1 MLFKLFHSREC
12 QSDQLTTMDDPAEPR
27 AKIFI
32 NPNFK
37 KAHFNP
43 NFLPQPA
50 VIHPVS
56 VPEVVPVITTATTA
70 SVPRVHF
77 NPAFLEKLNRQ
88 RNEEM
93 LLLREMTLTSAEA
106 TVVPPPLLPQPNP
119 IIKHTMRKLI
129 RASSNVPAPPAAG
142 PRPPLLAPLV
152 KISKNKLVR
161 SVPVPAVEPPIPSSK
176 PRTSYKLDRR
186 PTVPVPKAK
195 SSIRR
200 YSLVRTNSISPRK
213 VVITDRRLL
222 KLRRTKSIVG
232 KGSAARTL
240 PSISFASPNKKL
252 VMLNINGV
260 LYRSSTNK
268 LQVQSG
274 SANPM
279 QQSSSSSTVARE
291 RSLTIRG
298 TRFLLDSSGTKLR
311 KVPSMTDTATAQI
324 SEERHLGRIDI
335 GGLTYKPAKDGST
348 FVRTDVHRTRTYL
361 SLAKHKSIQVLTNRL
376 RKCNIPCQI
385 YRRLGKCSAQL
396 KGKCPR
402 LHDPKHV
409 IICPRFLKGECTLAG
424 ACLLSHDVSLEKMP
438 VCRFFLEGR
447 CVKNDCPYLHKK
459 VSELERICED
469 FLKGYCPLAA
479 KCHRRH
485 EFVCPEYDQLGVC
498 DRTKCPYPHGRRED
512 RKKVVT
518 SKQVESTPMPTPPA
532 NKPESSHVPMKRY
545 YIEEGERDELS
556 AEQKSQLKRLLGK
569 VEKMKQGHVEEE
581 SEVMSGSGGVSEKC
595 AENEA
600 SESDDDEEDHRPPI
614 MKRAKLGPLPS
625 FIPI

>member
-1 MLFKLFHSREC
+1 MDE
-12 QSDQLTTMDDPAEPR
+12 TTEPR

-37 KAHFNP
+37 KAHINR
-43 NFLPQPA
+43 NFLPQPTA
-50 VIHPVS
+50 IQS
-56 VPEVVPVITTATTA
+56 VPVPEEVSATGPSA
-70 SVPRVHF
+70 VPRVHF
-77 NPAFLEKLNRQ
+77 NPAFLEKLHRQ
-88 RNEEM
+88 REQQEE
-93 LLLREMTLTSAEA
+93 LLLREMTLTQRPAEA
-106 TVVPPPLLPQPNP
+106 TVVPPRPPPNP

-129 RASSNVPAPPAAG
+129 RASSSVPVPVPAG

-161 SVPVPAVEPPIPSSK
+161 SAPIPMVASNK
-176 PRTSYKLDRR
+176 PASYKLDRR
-186 PTVPVPKAK
+186 PGVLSRAVPKV

-222 KLRRTKSIVG
+222 KLRRTKSAG
-232 KGSAARTL
+232 KSSAARTL

-260 LYRSSTNK
+260 LYRSSSNK
-268 LQVQSG
+268 LQVQ
-274 SANPM
+274 P
-279 QQSSSSSTVARE
+279 SSSASSGPQGVVALRSAE

-311 KVPSMTDTATAQI
+311 KMPSMTEDDGEA
-324 SEERHLGRIDI
+324 RLGRIDI
-335 GGLTYKPAKDGST
+335 GGLTYKPGKDGT

-361 SLAKHKSIQVLTNRL
+361 SLAKHKSIQVLTNKL

-409 IICPRFLKGECTLAG
+409 VICPRFLKGECTLADR
-424 ACLLSHDVSLEKMP
+424 CLLSHDVSLEKMP

-459 VSELERICED
+459 VSETERICED
-469 FLKGYCPLAA
+469 FLRGYCPLAA
-479 KCHRRH
+479 MCQRRH
-485 EFVCPEYDQLGVC
+485 EFVCPEFDRLGVC
-498 DRTKCPYPHGRRED
+498 DRSKCPYPHGSRREE
-512 RKKVVT
+512 RRSKPVESVSKKV
-518 SKQVESTPMPTPPA
+518 
-532 NKPESSHVPMKRY
+532 ESSQVLPSPMKRY
-545 YIEEGERDELS
+545 YLDREVEATGERDELS
-556 AEQKSQLKRLLGK
+556 DEQKLQLKRLLGK
-569 VEKMKQGHVEEE
+569 VEKMKQGHGEDGGEKISSASEVGEVMENNSGVEED
-581 SEVMSGSGGVSEKC
+581 
-595 AENEA
+595 
-600 SESDDDEEDHRPPI
+600 ESDDDEDPRSPV

>member
-1 MLFKLFHSREC
+1 
-12 QSDQLTTMDDPAEPR
+12 MDDPTEPR

-37 KAHFNP
+37 KAHFNR

-50 VIHPVS
+50 AMQSIP
-56 VPEVVPVITTATTA
+56 VPEEVTTPTSST
-70 SVPRVHF
+70 VPRVHF
-77 NPAFLEKLNRQ
+77 NPAFLEKLHRQ
-88 RNEEM
+88 REQQQEE
-93 LLLREMTLTSAEA
+93 LLLRELTLTQRPAEA
-106 TVVPPPLLPQPNP
+106 TVVPPRPPPNP

-129 RASSNVPAPPAAG
+129 RASSSVPVLGSG
-142 PRPPLLAPLV
+142 PRAPLLAPLV

-161 SVPVPAVEPPIPSSK
+161 STPVPAVAPVVISTK
-176 PRTSYKLDRR
+176 PASYRLDRR
-186 PTVPVPKAK
+186 PGVMSRVVPKVRP

-200 YSLVRTNSISPRK
+200 YSLVRTTNSISPRK
-213 VVITDRRLL
+213 VVVTDRRLL
-222 KLRRTKSIVG
+222 KLRRTKSVG
-232 KGSAARTL
+232 KSSAARTL

-268 LQVQSG
+268 LQVQS
-274 SANPM
+274 ANPAP
-279 QQSSSSSTVARE
+279 SRSGDCRE

-311 KVPSMTDTATAQI
+311 KVPSMTEDATMGEA
-324 SEERHLGRIDI
+324 RLGRIDI
-335 GGLTYKPAKDGST
+335 GGLTYKPGKDGT
-348 FVRTDVHRTRTYL
+348 FVRTDVHRTRTHL
-361 SLAKHKSIQVLTNRL
+361 SLAKHKSIQVLTNKL

-409 IICPRFLKGECTLAG
+409 IICPRFLKGECALAAG
-424 ACLLSHDVSLEKMP
+424 CLLSHDVSLEKMP

-459 VSELERICED
+459 VSETERICED
-469 FLKGYCPLAA
+469 FLRGYCPLAA
-479 KCHRRH
+479 KCKRRH
-485 EFVCPEYDQLGVC
+485 EFVCPEYDRLGVC
-498 DRTKCPYPHGRRED
+498 DRSKCPYPHGGR
-512 RKKVVT
+512 
-518 SKQVESTPMPTPPA
+518 SKMIAKSKPVESAPTKAGSLQVPP
-532 NKPESSHVPMKRY
+532 VKRY
-545 YIEEGERDELS
+545 YLDREVEATGESDELS

-569 VEKMKQGHVEEE
+569 VDKMKQGHVEDGGEVISGP
-581 SEVMSGSGGVSEKC
+581 SEVGEAKENNSGDVE
-595 AENEA
+595 
-600 SESDDDEEDHRPPI
+600 DDDDGDHRPPI